1 MKAPA
6 VTHPPGPAATLARHS
21 HRRPRSRCFG
31 AGWSGW
37 AGLVLALTAPVQAA
51 PVQAQGTALE
61 VVGDAIPQP
70 LDGLA
75 GDAARGRALVVD
87 RRLGLCLLCH
97 RGPFPEERFQGDLST
112 DLAGTGARWT
122 PGQLRLRLVDARRLN
137 PDTIMPAY
145 HRTEGL
151 QRVGNSWQG
160 RPLFSVQQ
168 VEDVVAFL
176 VTLR

>member
-1 MKAPA
+1 MKPPA
-6 VTHPPGPAATLARHS
+6 VTRTPGPAAALSTPSRQ
-21 HRRPRSRCFG
+21 RPHAGRLG
-31 AGWSGW
+31 VGWSGW
-37 AGLVLALTAPVQAA
+37 AGLVLALAAPVQAA
-51 PVQAQGTALE
+51 PVQGTALE

-70 LDGLA
+70 LGGLA
-75 GDAARGRALVVD
+75 GDVARGRALVAD

-97 RGPFPEERFQGDLST
+97 RGSFPEERFQGDLST
-112 DLAGTGARWT
+112 DLAGAGARWA
-122 PGQLRLRLVDARRLN
+122 PGQLRLRLADARRLN

-160 RPLFSVQQ
+160 RPLFSAQQ